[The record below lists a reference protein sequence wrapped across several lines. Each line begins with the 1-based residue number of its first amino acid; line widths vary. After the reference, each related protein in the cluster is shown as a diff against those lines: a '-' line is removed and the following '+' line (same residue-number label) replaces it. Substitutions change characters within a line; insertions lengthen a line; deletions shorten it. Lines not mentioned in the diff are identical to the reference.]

1 MRRGKSHIP
10 KTIAAG
16 ITSLLLLISC
26 DGVINEDYDLSK
38 DIDMTVSGLQ
48 GADVPLGNF
57 KEISVADLFGFG
69 SGDKGVVYP
78 DYDGNYILEHTVKG
92 ELSVPSPDIDLTS
105 LQFRDLFDPIEA
117 TLPVTT
123 GDIPFSFTSEMHFE
137 IGFPEYVT
145 DVKSVDIYT
154 WGSNIQLTLRSD
166 NDNVYVK
173 SGFRIIFPEYI
184 HLEDPFAYMDVE
196 DGHILVCN
204 KDNSLPAWLTFSI
217 ARIDLPEGAYTDGKL
232 VLNPEVRIEG
242 ELGFRTDYMEELP
255 EDVLFTLKAELKHIA
270 LSGAEMKGVA
280 EFELDDIE
288 GIKIENVPEFFSDD
302 KCVLDIY
309 DPSIYLSIDNDF
321 QFTIGAQAA
330 LTAYDSIDQP
340 TTLNIGNDSVV
351 VADPESKPW
360 YVYSCR
366 KKELAEGLTNVV
378 DPVLSE
384 MFIKL
389 PESFCVNDIKVKLG
403 SAEHLQKFQFG
414 NTPYTYTLPYYL
426 RFSLPLSFG
435 ERFRLYLSRDVE
447 IAEIDFDVP
456 TDSVELSMDVVNSI
470 PLKFITRVWALDSE
484 GYPIYWLDATSDDYT
499 IASGTQDSP
508 VTTNMT
514 WKISTER
521 NYVKFS
527 GIRILCNPIA
537 ASEEHLG
544 VPLNK
549 KQKIELRNLT
559 LHLPDGITID
569 PDAL

>member
-10 KTIAAG
+10 KAIEAV

-105 LQFRDLFDPIEA
+105 LQYRDLFDPIEA

-154 WGSNIQLTLRSD
+154 WSSNIQLTLRSD

-204 KDNSLPAWLTFSI
+204 KDNSLPDWLTFSI

-302 KCVLDIY
+302 KYVLDIY

-384 MFIKL
+384 MFRKL

-403 SAEHLQKFQFG
+403 SAEHLQKFPFG

-435 ERFRLYLSRDVE
+435 EIFRLSLSRDVE

-527 GIRILCNPIA
+527 GIRILYNAFA
-537 ASEEHLG
+537 ASEEHIG

-549 KQKIELRNLT
+549 KQKIEIRNLT
-559 LHLPDGITID
+559 LNLPDGITID
-569 PDAL
+569 LDAL